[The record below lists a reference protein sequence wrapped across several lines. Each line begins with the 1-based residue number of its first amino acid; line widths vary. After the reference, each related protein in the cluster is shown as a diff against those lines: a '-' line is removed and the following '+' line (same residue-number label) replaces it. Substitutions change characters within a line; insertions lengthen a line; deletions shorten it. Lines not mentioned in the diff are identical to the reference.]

1 MKPGL
6 IKTVSAAVAVSA
18 VIGISAIAAS
28 NYGTR
33 EDPLVTLSY
42 VNDKLTPDLLTKV
55 RSDVDFSAL
64 ELQKKID
71 DAITQSATNSVE
83 TFSVV
88 KMKNGQK
95 LSAKTGTEIIL
106 REGNAVC
113 SSSSDGLINVSSGLN
128 VESAKNIELNNL
140 MMAVNE
146 SDGVTARSDLTLLVR
161 GTYTIS

>member
-1 MKPGL
+1 MKPRL
-6 IKTVSAAVAVSA
+6 IKTLSAAVAVSA
-18 VIGISAIAAS
+18 IVGITAIAAS

-33 EDPLVTLSY
+33 EDPLITLSY
-42 VNDKLTPDLLTKV
+42 VNDKLTPELLTKV
-55 RSDVDFSAL
+55 RGDVDFAAL

-71 DAITQSATNSVE
+71 DAIAQSETNSVE

-88 KMKNGQK
+88 KLKNGQR

-113 SSSSDGLINVSSGLN
+113 ASAADGLINVSSGLN

-140 MMAVNE
+140 MMAAND